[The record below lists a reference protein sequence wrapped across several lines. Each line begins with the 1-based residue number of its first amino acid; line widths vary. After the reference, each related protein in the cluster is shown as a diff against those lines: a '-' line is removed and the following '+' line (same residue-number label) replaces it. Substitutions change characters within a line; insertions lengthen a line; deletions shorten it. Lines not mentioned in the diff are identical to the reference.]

1 MAPLKPL
8 TIAINLFWNTFSLF
22 VKKINKDLIM
32 RVTFGSKYNQMNN
45 YQNALQNKINDANTQ
60 IASGLKIRYGYQNSD
75 INNQNLKF
83 QYEENTLDQG
93 IDVAKNAYTST
104 LNTDKALQEFSKT
117 MEAFKTKLIQSANDV
132 HSETSRAAIANDLER
147 LKEHMMNV
155 ANTSIGG
162 EFLFGGSKVDRPPI
176 DSEGKYHGNGE
187 DLNALISSDNLVP
200 YNISGQDLFLGADK
214 DKHKLITTNIKLL
227 NQNKLHPDVMDALEH
242 SSLPEEVF
250 IKPGDTLRELIGD
263 NDKDPTND
271 PKEFFYL
278 QGVRPDGSSF
288 KEKFALSKAY
298 QNQESATK
306 VSDLLDKIAHAY
318 GNTSQ
323 NKVVDVSLNNWG
335 QIEIKNLTPG
345 SENLD
350 FHLISSDGD
359 FDDLDALRSSGK
371 RVTEYVKS
379 AFVTDRSLSQVK
391 AVPNMYNPKTL
402 EIPSVFVTKDNVLA
416 NKNTKLSEIFGDSV
430 ETLKIN
436 ASRLDD
442 ESLIKIPNL
451 PVYLDIPILLDVK
464 NSTIKDLKDA
474 IKERFNNEVDVEIET
489 NGRLRIIDNSSKE
502 SPISLALSTLDQKGL
517 EVAGIPTNNASEY
530 QKTYFN
536 KEGAKLESNVAQI
549 AQNGAA
555 NGSTKLS
562 EAAKGSLE
570 NSVFN
575 MKLNDVN
582 GLFLEA
588 QMILDNNGV
597 FLSLPNGVK
606 IPLYDPTTA
615 DIQASKPNEVT
626 YRQLMDAMSIVLNYS
641 NTDPAIYQQISDNP
655 TSKESKERFIELLKQ
670 AKDNLSVNLNE
681 EGKVIIQDNMHSNT
695 KMQFMLFDKDA
706 NDFSQNALHSDKPS
720 LKLNANNALIIDKP
734 SVNFFD
740 QLENTITSV
749 RKGIYRPDALGDTYS
764 SDMRNLGIQNGIT
777 LIDHLSDHI
786 EKMIAKNGA
795 HGKAFE
801 NIIRRNEVLKT
812 QVQSIRGE
820 TTGTDMAETYNKF
833 SNLTNNYNAVLA
845 STNKINNL
853 SLTKY
858 L

>member
-1 MAPLKPL
+1 
-8 TIAINLFWNTFSLF
+8 
-22 VKKINKDLIM
+22 M

-147 LKEHMMNV
+147 LREHMINV

-176 DSEGKYHGNGE
+176 DSNGKYHGNGE

-250 IKPGDTLRELIGD
+250 IKPNDTLRELIGD

-278 QGVRPDGSSF
+278 QGIRPDGSSF
-288 KEKFALSKAY
+288 KEKFALDKAY
-298 QNQESATK
+298 QNKESATK

-359 FDDLDALRSSGK
+359 FDDLDALRSSAK

-391 AVPNMYNPKTL
+391 AVPSMYNPRVL

-436 ASRLDD
+436 ASRLDNT
-442 ESLIKIPNL
+442 SAIKIPNL

-489 NGRLRIIDNSSKE
+489 NGRLRIIDNSSNQ
-502 SPISLALSTLDQKGL
+502 SPISLALSALDQKGL

-562 EAAKGSLE
+562 EVANGSLE

-582 GLFLEA
+582 GSFLEA
-588 QMILDNNGV
+588 QMILDNNGA
-597 FLSLPNGVK
+597 FLSLPNGIK
-606 IPLYDPTTA
+606 IPLYDPTSA

-641 NTDPAIYQQISDNP
+641 NTDPSIYQQISDNP

>member
-1 MAPLKPL
+1 
-8 TIAINLFWNTFSLF
+8 
-22 VKKINKDLIM
+22 M

-60 IASGLKIRYGYQNSD
+60 IASGLKIRYGYQNSN

-93 IDVAKNAYTST
+93 IDVAQNAYTST

-117 MEAFKTKLIQSANDV
+117 METFKTKLIQSANDV

-147 LKEHMMNV
+147 LREHMMNV

-288 KEKFALSKAY
+288 KEKFALDKAY
-298 QNQESATK
+298 QNKESATK
-306 VSDLLDKIAHAY
+306 VSDLLDKIGHAY

-391 AVPNMYNPKTL
+391 AVPNMYNPRVL
-402 EIPSVFVTKDNVLA
+402 EIPSVFITKDNVLA

-442 ESLIKIPNL
+442 ASAIKIPNL
-451 PVYLDIPILLDVK
+451 PIGLDIPILLDVK

-489 NGRLRIIDNSSKE
+489 NGRLRIIDNSSNQ
-502 SPISLALSTLDQKGL
+502 SPISFALSALDQKGL

-562 EAAKGSLE
+562 EVANGSLE

-582 GLFLEA
+582 GSFLEA
-588 QMILDNNGV
+588 QMILDNNGA
-597 FLSLPNGVK
+597 FLSLPNGIK
-606 IPLYDPTTA
+606 IPLYDPTSA

-626 YRQLMDAMSIVLNYS
+626 YRQLMDAMSIALNYS

-670 AKDNLSVNLNE
+670 AKGNLSVNLNE

-740 QLENTITSV
+740 QLENIITSV

>member
-1 MAPLKPL
+1 
-8 TIAINLFWNTFSLF
+8 
-22 VKKINKDLIM
+22 M
-32 RVTFGSKYNQMNN
+32 RVTFGSKYNQMNH

-93 IDVAKNAYTST
+93 IDVAQNAYTST

-147 LKEHMMNV
+147 LREHMMNV

-250 IKPGDTLRELIGD
+250 IKPNDTLRELIGD

-288 KEKFALSKAY
+288 KEKFALDKAY
-298 QNQESATK
+298 QNQESASK

-549 AQNGAA
+549 AQNGVA

-562 EAAKGSLE
+562 EVAKGSLE

-582 GLFLEA
+582 GSFLEA
-588 QMILDNNGV
+588 QMILDNNGA
-597 FLSLPNGVK
+597 FLSLPNGIK
-606 IPLYDPTTA
+606 IPLYDPTSA

-626 YRQLMDAMSIVLNYS
+626 YRQLMDAMSIALNYS

-740 QLENTITSV
+740 QLENIITSV

>member
-1 MAPLKPL
+1 
-8 TIAINLFWNTFSLF
+8 
-22 VKKINKDLIM
+22 M

-93 IDVAKNAYTST
+93 IDVAQNAYTST

-117 MEAFKTKLIQSANDV
+117 METFKTKLIQSANDM

-147 LKEHMMNV
+147 LREHMMNV

-214 DKHKLITTNIKLL
+214 DKHKLITTNIKLF

-242 SSLPEEVF
+242 SSLPKEVF
-250 IKPGDTLRELIGD
+250 IKPSDTLRELIGD

-288 KEKFALSKAY
+288 KEKFSLDKAY
-298 QNQESATK
+298 QNKESATK
-306 VSDLLDKIAHAY
+306 VSDLLDKIGHAY

-359 FDDLDALRSSGK
+359 FDDLDALRSSGQ

-391 AVPNMYNPKTL
+391 AVPNMYNPRAL

-442 ESLIKIPNL
+442 TSAIKIPNL
-451 PVYLDIPILLDVK
+451 PIGLDIPILLDVK

-489 NGRLRIIDNSSKE
+489 NGRLRIIDNSSNQ
-502 SPISLALSTLDQKGL
+502 SPISFALSALDQKGL

-536 KEGAKLESNVAQI
+536 KEGAKLESNMTQI

-562 EAAKGSLE
+562 EVANGSLE

-582 GLFLEA
+582 GSFLEA
-588 QMILDNNGV
+588 QMILDNNGA
-597 FLSLPNGVK
+597 FLSLPNGIK
-606 IPLYDPTTA
+606 IPLYDPTSA

-626 YRQLMDAMSIVLNYS
+626 YRQLMDAMSIALNYS

-655 TSKESKERFIELLKQ
+655 TSKESKERFIGLLKQ
-670 AKDNLSVNLNE
+670 AKGNLSVNLNE

-740 QLENTITSV
+740 QLENIITSV

>member
-1 MAPLKPL
+1 
-8 TIAINLFWNTFSLF
+8 
-22 VKKINKDLIM
+22 M

-93 IDVAKNAYTST
+93 IDVAQNAYTST

-117 MEAFKTKLIQSANDV
+117 METFKTKLIQSANDV

-147 LKEHMMNV
+147 LREHMINV

-176 DSEGKYHGNGE
+176 DSNGKYHGNGE

-214 DKHKLITTNIKLL
+214 DKHKLITTNIKLF

-250 IKPGDTLRELIGD
+250 IKPSDTLRELIGD

-298 QNQESATK
+298 QNKESASK

-436 ASRLDD
+436 ASRLD
-442 ESLIKIPNL
+442 ETSAIKIPNL

-489 NGRLRIIDNSSKE
+489 NGRLRVIDNSSKE
-502 SPISLALSTLDQKGL
+502 SPISLALSTLDDKGL
-517 EVAGIPTNNASEY
+517 EAAGIPTNNASEY

-588 QMILDNNGV
+588 QMILDNNGA
-597 FLSLPNGVK
+597 FLSLPNGIK
-606 IPLYDPTTA
+606 IPLYDPTST
-615 DIQASKPNEVT
+615 DIQASKPNEIT
-626 YRQLMDAMSIVLNYS
+626 YRQLMDAMSIALNYS

-655 TSKESKERFIELLKQ
+655 TSKESKERFIGLLKQ

-695 KMQFMLFDKDA
+695 KMQFMFFDKDA

-740 QLENTITSV
+740 QLENIITSV

>member
-1 MAPLKPL
+1 
-8 TIAINLFWNTFSLF
+8 
-22 VKKINKDLIM
+22 M

-60 IASGLKIRYGYQNSD
+60 IASGLKIRYGYQNSN

-93 IDVAKNAYTST
+93 IDVAQNAYTST

-117 MEAFKTKLIQSANDV
+117 METFKTKLIQSANDV

-147 LKEHMMNV
+147 LREHMMNV

-250 IKPGDTLRELIGD
+250 IKPSDTLRELIGD

-278 QGVRPDGSSF
+278 QGIRPDGSSF
-288 KEKFALSKAY
+288 KEKFALDKAY
-298 QNQESATK
+298 QNKESATK
-306 VSDLLDKIAHAY
+306 VSDLLDRIGHAY

-359 FDDLDALRSSGK
+359 FDDLDTLRSSAK

-391 AVPNMYNPKTL
+391 AVPNMYNPRVL

-442 ESLIKIPNL
+442 TSTVKIPNL
-451 PVYLDIPILLDVK
+451 PIGLDIPILLDVK

-489 NGRLRIIDNSSKE
+489 NGRLRIIDNSSNQ
-502 SPISLALSTLDQKGL
+502 SPISFVLSTLDQKGL

-555 NGSTKLS
+555 NGSTKLG
-562 EAAKGSLE
+562 EVANGSLE

-582 GLFLEA
+582 GSFLEA
-588 QMILDNNGV
+588 QMILDNNGA
-597 FLSLPNGVK
+597 FLSLPNGIK
-606 IPLYDPTTA
+606 IPLYDPTST

-626 YRQLMDAMSIVLNYS
+626 YRQLMDAMSIALNYS
-641 NTDPAIYQQISDNP
+641 NTDPTIYQQISDNP
-655 TSKESKERFIELLKQ
+655 TSKESKEHFIELLKQ
-670 AKDNLSVNLNE
+670 AKGNLSVNLNE

-740 QLENTITSV
+740 QLENIITSV

>member
-1 MAPLKPL
+1 
-8 TIAINLFWNTFSLF
+8 
-22 VKKINKDLIM
+22 M

-93 IDVAKNAYTST
+93 IDVAQNAYTST

-147 LKEHMMNV
+147 LREHMMNV

-200 YNISGQDLFLGADK
+200 YNISGQDLFLGTDK
-214 DKHKLITTNIKLL
+214 DKHKLITTNIKLF

-250 IKPGDTLRELIGD
+250 IKPSDTLRELIGD

-298 QNQESATK
+298 QNKESATK

-350 FHLISSDGD
+350 FHLISSDRD

-391 AVPNMYNPKTL
+391 AVPNMYNPKVL

-436 ASRLDD
+436 ASRLDN
-442 ESLIKIPNL
+442 SSAIKIPNL

-502 SPISLALSTLDQKGL
+502 SPISLALNTLDQKGL

-562 EAAKGSLE
+562 EVSKGSLE

-588 QMILDNNGV
+588 QINLDNNGA

-615 DIQASKPNEVT
+615 NIQASKPNEVT
-626 YRQLMDAMSIVLNYS
+626 YRQLMDAMSIALNYS

-695 KMQFMLFDKDA
+695 KMQFMLFDKDS

-740 QLENTITSV
+740 QLENIITSV

>member
-1 MAPLKPL
+1 
-8 TIAINLFWNTFSLF
+8 
-22 VKKINKDLIM
+22 M

-60 IASGLKIRYGYQNSD
+60 IASGLKIRYGYQNSN

-93 IDVAKNAYTST
+93 IDVAQNAYTST

-147 LKEHMMNV
+147 LREHMMNV

-227 NQNKLHPDVMDALEH
+227 NQNKLHPDVMDTLEH

-250 IKPGDTLRELIGD
+250 IKPSDTLRELIGD

-278 QGVRPDGSSF
+278 QGIRPDGSSF

-298 QNQESATK
+298 QNKESATK

-402 EIPSVFVTKDNVLA
+402 EIPSVFITKDNVLA

-436 ASRLDD
+436 ASRLGD

-451 PVYLDIPILLDVK
+451 PIGLDIPILLDVK

-489 NGRLRIIDNSSKE
+489 NGRLRIIDNSSNQ
-502 SPISLALSTLDQKGL
+502 SPISFVLSALDQKGL
-517 EVAGIPTNNASEY
+517 EVVGIPTNNASEY

-562 EAAKGSLE
+562 EVANGSLE

-582 GLFLEA
+582 GSFLEA
-588 QMILDNNGV
+588 QMILDNNGA

-615 DIQASKPNEVT
+615 NIQASKPNEVT

-655 TSKESKERFIELLKQ
+655 TSKESKEHFIELLKQ

-681 EGKVIIQDNMHSNT
+681 EGKVIIQDNMHSST

>member
-1 MAPLKPL
+1 
-8 TIAINLFWNTFSLF
+8 
-22 VKKINKDLIM
+22 M

-93 IDVAKNAYTST
+93 IDVAQNAYTST

-147 LKEHMMNV
+147 LREHMMNV

-250 IKPGDTLRELIGD
+250 IKPNDTLRELIGD

-288 KEKFALSKAY
+288 KEKFALDKAY
-298 QNQESATK
+298 QNKESATK
-306 VSDLLDKIAHAY
+306 VSDLLDKIGHAY

-359 FDDLDALRSSGK
+359 FDDLDALRSSAK

-391 AVPNMYNPKTL
+391 AVPSMYNPRVL

-451 PVYLDIPILLDVK
+451 PINLDIPILLDVK

-502 SPISLALSTLDQKGL
+502 SPISLVLSTLDQKGL

-562 EAAKGSLE
+562 EVAKGSLE

-582 GLFLEA
+582 GSFLEA
-588 QMILDNNGV
+588 QMILDSNGA

-606 IPLYDPTTA
+606 IPLYDPTSA

-626 YRQLMDAMSIVLNYS
+626 YRQLMDAMSIALNYS

-740 QLENTITSV
+740 QLENIITSV

>member
-1 MAPLKPL
+1 
-8 TIAINLFWNTFSLF
+8 
-22 VKKINKDLIM
+22 M

-93 IDVAKNAYTST
+93 IDVAQNAYTST

-117 MEAFKTKLIQSANDV
+117 METFKTKLIQSANDV

-147 LKEHMMNV
+147 LREHMMNV

-176 DSEGKYHGNGE
+176 DSNGKYHGNGE

-200 YNISGQDLFLGADK
+200 YNISGQDLFLGTDK
-214 DKHKLITTNIKLL
+214 DKHKLITTNIKLF

-288 KEKFALSKAY
+288 KEKFALSKTY
-298 QNQESATK
+298 QNQESASK
-306 VSDLLDKIAHAY
+306 VSDLLDKIGHAY

-391 AVPNMYNPKTL
+391 AVPNMYNPKVL
-402 EIPSVFVTKDNVLA
+402 EIPSVFITKDNILA
-416 NKNTKLSEIFGDSV
+416 NKNTKLSEIFGDKV
-430 ETLKIN
+430 GTLKIN

-442 ESLIKIPNL
+442 ESAIKIPNL

-502 SPISLALSTLDQKGL
+502 SPISLALSTLDAKGL

-562 EAAKGSLE
+562 EVAKGSLE

-582 GLFLEA
+582 GSFLKA
-588 QMILDNNGV
+588 QMNLDNNGA

-606 IPLYDPTTA
+606 IPLYDPTSA

-626 YRQLMDAMSIVLNYS
+626 YRQLMDAMSIALNYS

-655 TSKESKERFIELLKQ
+655 TSKESKERYIELLKQ

-740 QLENTITSV
+740 QLENIITSV

-786 EKMIAKNGA
+786 EKMIAKNGT

>member
-1 MAPLKPL
+1 
-8 TIAINLFWNTFSLF
+8 
-22 VKKINKDLIM
+22 M
-32 RVTFGSKYNQMNN
+32 RVTFGSKYNQMNH
-45 YQNALQNKINDANTQ
+45 YQNALQNKINDSNTQ

-93 IDVAKNAYTST
+93 IDVAQNAYTST

-117 MEAFKTKLIQSANDV
+117 MEVFKTKLIQSANDV

-147 LKEHMMNV
+147 LREHMINV

-176 DSEGKYHGNGE
+176 DSNGKYHGNGE

-250 IKPGDTLRELIGD
+250 IKPSDTLRELIGD

-288 KEKFALSKAY
+288 KEKFALDKAY

-306 VSDLLDKIAHAY
+306 VSDLLDKIGHAY

-359 FDDLDALRSSGK
+359 FDDLDALRSSAK

-391 AVPNMYNPKTL
+391 AVPNMYNPKVL
-402 EIPSVFVTKDNVLA
+402 EIPSVFITKDNVLA

-436 ASRLDD
+436 ASRLGDT
-442 ESLIKIPNL
+442 SALQIPNL
-451 PVYLDIPILLDVK
+451 PIDLDIPILLDVK

-502 SPISLALSTLDQKGL
+502 SPISFALSTLDQKGL

-562 EAAKGSLE
+562 EVSKGSLE

-582 GLFLEA
+582 GSFLEA
-588 QMILDNNGV
+588 QINLDNNGA

-615 DIQASKPNEVT
+615 NIQASKPNEVT
-626 YRQLMDAMSIVLNYS
+626 YRQLMDAMSIALNYS

-655 TSKESKERFIELLKQ
+655 TSKESKEQFIGLLKQ

-740 QLENTITSV
+740 QLENIITSV

>member
-1 MAPLKPL
+1 
-8 TIAINLFWNTFSLF
+8 
-22 VKKINKDLIM
+22 M

-132 HSETSRAAIANDLER
+132 HSETSRVAIANDLER
-147 LKEHMMNV
+147 LREHMINV

-176 DSEGKYHGNGE
+176 DSNGKYHGNGE

-214 DKHKLITTNIKLL
+214 DKHKLITTNIKLF

-250 IKPGDTLRELIGD
+250 IKPSDTLRELIGD

-306 VSDLLDKIAHAY
+306 VSDLLDKIGHAY

-391 AVPNMYNPKTL
+391 AVPSMYNPKVL
-402 EIPSVFVTKDNVLA
+402 EIPSVFITKDNVLA

-436 ASRLDD
+436 ASRLDN
-442 ESLIKIPNL
+442 SSAIKIPNL

-536 KEGAKLESNVAQI
+536 KGGAKLESNVAQI

-562 EAAKGSLE
+562 EVAKGSLE

-582 GLFLEA
+582 DLFLKA
-588 QMILDNNGV
+588 QINLDNNGA
-597 FLSLPNGVK
+597 FLGLPNGVK

-626 YRQLMDAMSIVLNYS
+626 YRQLMDAMSIALNYS

-655 TSKESKERFIELLKQ
+655 TSKESKERFIGLLKQ

-740 QLENTITSV
+740 QLENIITSV

>member
-1 MAPLKPL
+1 
-8 TIAINLFWNTFSLF
+8 
-22 VKKINKDLIM
+22 M

-93 IDVAKNAYTST
+93 IDVAQNAHTST

-147 LKEHMMNV
+147 LREHMMNV

-214 DKHKLITTNIKLL
+214 DKHKLITTNIKLF

-250 IKPGDTLRELIGD
+250 IKPNDTLRELIGD

-288 KEKFALSKAY
+288 KEKFALDKAY
-298 QNQESATK
+298 QNKESATK
-306 VSDLLDKIAHAY
+306 VSDLLDRIGHAY

-391 AVPNMYNPKTL
+391 AVPNMYNPRVL

-436 ASRLDD
+436 ASDD
-442 ESLIKIPNL
+442 TSTIKIPNL
-451 PVYLDIPILLDVK
+451 PIGLDIPILLDVK

-562 EAAKGSLE
+562 EVANGSLE

-582 GLFLEA
+582 GSFLKA
-588 QMILDNNGV
+588 QVILDNNGA
-597 FLSLPNGVK
+597 FLSLPNGIK
-606 IPLYDPTTA
+606 IPLYDPTSA

-626 YRQLMDAMSIVLNYS
+626 YRQLMDAMSIALNYS
-641 NTDPAIYQQISDNP
+641 NTDPAIYQQINDSP
-655 TSKESKERFIELLKQ
+655 TSKESKERFIGLLKQ
-670 AKDNLSVNLNE
+670 AKANLSVNLNE

-740 QLENTITSV
+740 QLENIITSV

-786 EKMIAKNGA
+786 EKMIAKNGS

>member
-1 MAPLKPL
+1 
-8 TIAINLFWNTFSLF
+8 
-22 VKKINKDLIM
+22 M

-93 IDVAKNAYTST
+93 IDVAQNAYTST

-214 DKHKLITTNIKLL
+214 DKHKLITTNIKLF
-227 NQNKLHPDVMDALEH
+227 NQNKLHPDVMDALER

-250 IKPGDTLRELIGD
+250 IKPDDTLRELIGD

-288 KEKFALSKAY
+288 KEKFALDKAY
-298 QNQESATK
+298 QNKESATK
-306 VSDLLDKIAHAY
+306 VSDLLDKIGHAY

-436 ASRLDD
+436 ASRLD
-442 ESLIKIPNL
+442 ETSAIKIPNL

-536 KEGAKLESNVAQI
+536 KEGAKLESNIAQI

-582 GLFLEA
+582 GSFLKA
-588 QMILDNNGV
+588 QMILDNNGA
-597 FLSLPNGVK
+597 FLSLPNGIK

-626 YRQLMDAMSIVLNYS
+626 YRQLMDAMSIALNYS
-641 NTDPAIYQQISDNP
+641 NTDPTIYQQISDNP

-740 QLENTITSV
+740 QLENIITSV

>member
-1 MAPLKPL
+1 
-8 TIAINLFWNTFSLF
+8 
-22 VKKINKDLIM
+22 M

-93 IDVAKNAYTST
+93 IDVAQNAYTST

-117 MEAFKTKLIQSANDV
+117 MEAFKTKLVQSANDV

-147 LKEHMMNV
+147 LREHMMNV

-214 DKHKLITTNIKLL
+214 DKHKLITTNIKLF

-288 KEKFALSKAY
+288 KEKFALDKAY
-298 QNQESATK
+298 QNKESATK
-306 VSDLLDKIAHAY
+306 VSDLLDKIGHAY

-391 AVPNMYNPKTL
+391 AVPNMYNPKAL

-436 ASRLDD
+436 ASRLG
-442 ESLIKIPNL
+442 ETSAIKIPNL
-451 PVYLDIPILLDVK
+451 PINLDIPILLDVK

-502 SPISLALSTLDQKGL
+502 SPISLALSTLDQKRL

-562 EAAKGSLE
+562 EVAKGSLE

-582 GLFLEA
+582 GSFLKA
-588 QMILDNNGV
+588 QMILDNNGA
-597 FLSLPNGVK
+597 FLSLPNGIK

-626 YRQLMDAMSIVLNYS
+626 YRQLMDAMSIALNYS

-681 EGKVIIQDNMHSNT
+681 EGKVVIQDNMHSNT
-695 KMQFMLFDKDA
+695 KMQFMLFDKDS
-706 NDFSQNALHSDKPS
+706 NDFSQNALRSDKPS

-740 QLENTITSV
+740 QLENIITSV

>member
-1 MAPLKPL
+1 
-8 TIAINLFWNTFSLF
+8 
-22 VKKINKDLIM
+22 M

-93 IDVAKNAYTST
+93 IDVAQNAYTST

-147 LKEHMMNV
+147 LREHMINV

-200 YNISGQDLFLGADK
+200 YNISGQDLFLGTDK
-214 DKHKLITTNIKLL
+214 DKHKLITTNIKLF

-298 QNQESATK
+298 QNKESATK

-350 FHLISSDGD
+350 FHLISSDRD

-391 AVPNMYNPKTL
+391 AVPNMYNPKVL

-436 ASRLDD
+436 ASRLD
-442 ESLIKIPNL
+442 ETSAIKIPNL

-517 EVAGIPTNNASEY
+517 EVAGIPTNNANEY

-562 EAAKGSLE
+562 EVAKGSLE

-588 QMILDNNGV
+588 QINLDNNGA
-597 FLSLPNGVK
+597 FLSLPNGIK
-606 IPLYDPTTA
+606 IPLYDPTST

-626 YRQLMDAMSIVLNYS
+626 YRQLMDAMSIALNYS

>member
-1 MAPLKPL
+1 
-8 TIAINLFWNTFSLF
+8 
-22 VKKINKDLIM
+22 M
-32 RVTFGSKYNQMNN
+32 RVTFGSRYNQMNN

-93 IDVAKNAYTST
+93 IDVAQNAYTST

-117 MEAFKTKLIQSANDV
+117 METFKTKLIQSANDM
-132 HSETSRAAIANDLER
+132 HSETSRTAIANDLER
-147 LKEHMMNV
+147 LREHMMNV

-250 IKPGDTLRELIGD
+250 IKPSDTLRELIGD

-278 QGVRPDGSSF
+278 QGIRPDGSSF
-288 KEKFALSKAY
+288 KEKFSLSKAY
-298 QNQESATK
+298 QNKESATK

-359 FDDLDALRSSGK
+359 FDDLDALRSSAK

-391 AVPNMYNPKTL
+391 AVPNMYNPRVL

-442 ESLIKIPNL
+442 TSAIKIPNL

-489 NGRLRIIDNSSKE
+489 NGRLRITDNSSKE
-502 SPISLALSTLDQKGL
+502 SPISFALSTLDQKGL

-562 EAAKGSLE
+562 EVANGSLE

-582 GLFLEA
+582 GSFLEA
-588 QMILDNNGV
+588 QMILDNNGA
-597 FLSLPNGVK
+597 FLSLPNGIK
-606 IPLYDPTTA
+606 IPLYDPTSA

-626 YRQLMDAMSIVLNYS
+626 YRQLMDAMSIALNYS

-670 AKDNLSVNLNE
+670 AKGNLSVNLNE

-740 QLENTITSV
+740 QLENIITSV

>member
-1 MAPLKPL
+1 
-8 TIAINLFWNTFSLF
+8 
-22 VKKINKDLIM
+22 M

-93 IDVAKNAYTST
+93 IDVAQNAYTST

-117 MEAFKTKLIQSANDV
+117 METFKTKLIQSANDV
-132 HSETSRAAIANDLER
+132 HSETSRTAIANDLER
-147 LKEHMMNV
+147 LREHMMNV

-176 DSEGKYHGNGE
+176 DSNGKYHGNGE

-288 KEKFALSKAY
+288 KEKFALDKAY

-402 EIPSVFVTKDNVLA
+402 EIPSVFVTKDNILA

-442 ESLIKIPNL
+442 ESAIKIPNL

-474 IKERFNNEVDVEIET
+474 IKERFNNEVDVEIAT

-502 SPISLALSTLDQKGL
+502 SPISLALSTLDDKGL

-588 QMILDNNGV
+588 QMNLDNNGA

-626 YRQLMDAMSIVLNYS
+626 YRQLMDAMSIALNYS

-720 LKLNANNALIIDKP
+720 LKLNANNALITDKP

-740 QLENTITSV
+740 QLENIITSV

-777 LIDHLSDHI
+777 LIDHLSDHV

>member
-1 MAPLKPL
+1 
-8 TIAINLFWNTFSLF
+8 
-22 VKKINKDLIM
+22 M

-45 YQNALQNKINDANTQ
+45 YQNALQNKINNANTQ

-93 IDVAKNAYTST
+93 IDVAQNAYTST

-147 LKEHMMNV
+147 LKEHMINV

-176 DSEGKYHGNGE
+176 DSNGKYHGNGE

-214 DKHKLITTNIKLL
+214 DKHKLITTNIRLL

-250 IKPGDTLRELIGD
+250 IKPSDTLRELIGD

-278 QGVRPDGSSF
+278 QGIRPDGSSF
-288 KEKFALSKAY
+288 KEKFVLDKAY
-298 QNQESATK
+298 QNQQSATK
-306 VSDLLDKIAHAY
+306 VSDLLDKIGHAY

-391 AVPNMYNPKTL
+391 AVPNMYNPKVL

-436 ASRLDD
+436 ASRLGD
-442 ESLIKIPNL
+442 ESAIQIPNL
-451 PVYLDIPILLDVK
+451 PINLDIPILLDVK

-502 SPISLALSTLDQKGL
+502 SPISFALSALDQKGL

-562 EAAKGSLE
+562 EVSKGSLE

-588 QMILDNNGV
+588 QINLDNNGA

-626 YRQLMDAMSIVLNYS
+626 YRQLMDAMSIALNYS

-655 TSKESKERFIELLKQ
+655 TSKESKEQFIGLLKQ

-740 QLENTITSV
+740 QLENIITSV
-749 RKGIYRPDALGDTYS
+749 RKGIYRPDALGDNYS

>member
-1 MAPLKPL
+1 
-8 TIAINLFWNTFSLF
+8 
-22 VKKINKDLIM
+22 M

-93 IDVAKNAYTST
+93 IDVAQNAYTST

-147 LKEHMMNV
+147 LREHMMNV

-214 DKHKLITTNIKLL
+214 DKHKLITTNIKLF
-227 NQNKLHPDVMDALEH
+227 NQNKLHPDVMDALER

-288 KEKFALSKAY
+288 KEKFVLSKAY

-306 VSDLLDKIAHAY
+306 VSDLLDKIGHAY

-391 AVPNMYNPKTL
+391 AVPSMYNPKVL

-436 ASRLDD
+436 ASRLDN
-442 ESLIKIPNL
+442 SSAIKIPNL

-562 EAAKGSLE
+562 EVAKGSLE

-588 QMILDNNGV
+588 QMNLDNNGA

-606 IPLYDPTTA
+606 IPLYDPTSA

-626 YRQLMDAMSIVLNYS
+626 YRQLMDAMSIALNYS

-655 TSKESKERFIELLKQ
+655 TSKESKERFIGLLKQ

-740 QLENTITSV
+740 QLENIITSV

>member
-1 MAPLKPL
+1 
-8 TIAINLFWNTFSLF
+8 
-22 VKKINKDLIM
+22 M

-93 IDVAKNAYTST
+93 IDVAQNAYTST

-147 LKEHMMNV
+147 LREHMMNV

-200 YNISGQDLFLGADK
+200 YNISGQDLFLGTDK
-214 DKHKLITTNIKLL
+214 DKYKIVTTNIKLL

-250 IKPGDTLRELIGD
+250 IKPSDTLRELIGD

-298 QNQESATK
+298 QNKESATK
-306 VSDLLDKIAHAY
+306 VSDLLDKIGHAY

-436 ASRLDD
+436 ASRLD
-442 ESLIKIPNL
+442 ETSAIKIPNL

-517 EVAGIPTNNASEY
+517 EVAGIPTNNTNEY

-562 EAAKGSLE
+562 EVAKGSLE

-588 QMILDNNGV
+588 QINLDNNGA

-606 IPLYDPTTA
+606 IPLYDPTSA

-626 YRQLMDAMSIVLNYS
+626 YRQLMDAMSIALNYS

-695 KMQFMLFDKDA
+695 KMQFMLFDKDS
-706 NDFSQNALHSDKPS
+706 NDFSQKALHSDKPS

-740 QLENTITSV
+740 QLENIITSV

-786 EKMIAKNGA
+786 EKMIAKNGS

>member
-1 MAPLKPL
+1 
-8 TIAINLFWNTFSLF
+8 
-22 VKKINKDLIM
+22 M

-93 IDVAKNAYTST
+93 IDVAQNAYTST

-117 MEAFKTKLIQSANDV
+117 METFKTKLIQSANDV

-147 LKEHMMNV
+147 LREHMMNV

-250 IKPGDTLRELIGD
+250 IKPSDTLRELIGD

-278 QGVRPDGSSF
+278 QGIRPDGSSF

-298 QNQESATK
+298 QNKESATK
-306 VSDLLDKIAHAY
+306 VSDLLDRIGHAY

-359 FDDLDALRSSGK
+359 FDDLDALRSSSK

-391 AVPNMYNPKTL
+391 AVPNMYNPRVL

-442 ESLIKIPNL
+442 TSAIKIPNL
-451 PVYLDIPILLDVK
+451 PIGLDIPILLDVK

-474 IKERFNNEVDVEIET
+474 IKERFDNEVDVEIET
-489 NGRLRIIDNSSKE
+489 NGRLRIIDNSSNQ
-502 SPISLALSTLDQKGL
+502 SPISFALSTLDQKGL
-517 EVAGIPTNNASEY
+517 EAAGIPTNNASEY

-549 AQNGAA
+549 AQNGTA

-562 EAAKGSLE
+562 EVANGSLE

-582 GLFLEA
+582 GSFLEA
-588 QMILDNNGV
+588 QMILDNNGA
-597 FLSLPNGVK
+597 FLSLPNGIK
-606 IPLYDPTTA
+606 IPLYDPTSA

-626 YRQLMDAMSIVLNYS
+626 YRQLMDAMSIALNYS

-670 AKDNLSVNLNE
+670 AKGNLSVNLNE
-681 EGKVIIQDNMHSNT
+681 EGKVVIQDNMHSNT

-820 TTGTDMAETYNKF
+820 TTGTDIAETYNKF

>member
-1 MAPLKPL
+1 
-8 TIAINLFWNTFSLF
+8 
-22 VKKINKDLIM
+22 M

-93 IDVAKNAYTST
+93 IDVAQNAYTST

-176 DSEGKYHGNGE
+176 DSNGKYHGNGE

-214 DKHKLITTNIKLL
+214 DKHKLITTNIKLF

-288 KEKFALSKAY
+288 KEKFALDKAY
-298 QNQESATK
+298 QNKESATK

-391 AVPNMYNPKTL
+391 AVPSMYNPKTL

-436 ASRLDD
+436 ASRLN
-442 ESLIKIPNL
+442 ETSAIKIPNL

-517 EVAGIPTNNASEY
+517 EAAGIPTNNASEY

-582 GLFLEA
+582 GSFLKA
-588 QMILDNNGV
+588 QVILDNNGA
-597 FLSLPNGVK
+597 FLSLPNGIK
-606 IPLYDPTTA
+606 IPLYDPTSA

-626 YRQLMDAMSIVLNYS
+626 YRQLMDAMSIALNYS

-777 LIDHLSDHI
+777 LIDHLSDHV

>member
-1 MAPLKPL
+1 
-8 TIAINLFWNTFSLF
+8 
-22 VKKINKDLIM
+22 M

-60 IASGLKIRYGYQNSD
+60 IASGLKIRYGYQNSN

-93 IDVAKNAYTST
+93 IDVAQNAYTST

-117 MEAFKTKLIQSANDV
+117 METFKTKLIQSANDM

-147 LKEHMMNV
+147 LREHMMNV

-278 QGVRPDGSSF
+278 QGIRPDGSSF

-298 QNQESATK
+298 QNKESTTK

-359 FDDLDALRSSGK
+359 FDDLDALRSSDK

-391 AVPNMYNPKTL
+391 AVPNMYNPKAL

-436 ASRLDD
+436 ASRLDNT
-442 ESLIKIPNL
+442 STIKIPNL
-451 PVYLDIPILLDVK
+451 PIGLDIPILLDVK

-502 SPISLALSTLDQKGL
+502 SPISLALSALDQKGL

-549 AQNGAA
+549 AQNGVA

-562 EAAKGSLE
+562 EVANGSLE

-582 GLFLEA
+582 GSFLEA
-588 QMILDNNGV
+588 QMILDNNGA
-597 FLSLPNGVK
+597 FLSLPNGIK
-606 IPLYDPTTA
+606 IPLYDPTSA

-626 YRQLMDAMSIVLNYS
+626 YRQLMDAMSIALNYS

-670 AKDNLSVNLNE
+670 AKGNLSVNLNE

-740 QLENTITSV
+740 QLENIITSV

>member
-1 MAPLKPL
+1 
-8 TIAINLFWNTFSLF
+8 
-22 VKKINKDLIM
+22 M
-32 RVTFGSKYNQMNN
+32 RVTFGSKYNQMNH

-93 IDVAKNAYTST
+93 IDVAQNAYTST

-147 LKEHMMNV
+147 LREHMMNV

-176 DSEGKYHGNGE
+176 DSNGKYHGNGE

-250 IKPGDTLRELIGD
+250 IKPSDTLRELIGD

-288 KEKFALSKAY
+288 KEKFALDKAY

-306 VSDLLDKIAHAY
+306 VSDLLDKIGHAY

-391 AVPNMYNPKTL
+391 AVPNMYNPKVL

-436 ASRLDD
+436 ASRLGD
-442 ESLIKIPNL
+442 ESAIKIPNL
-451 PVYLDIPILLDVK
+451 PINLDIPILLDVK

-502 SPISLALSTLDQKGL
+502 SPISFALSTLDQKGL

-536 KEGAKLESNVAQI
+536 KEGAKLESNVAQT

-562 EAAKGSLE
+562 EVSKGSLE

-575 MKLNDVN
+575 LKLNDVN
-582 GLFLEA
+582 GSFLEA
-588 QMILDNNGV
+588 QMNLDSNGA

-626 YRQLMDAMSIVLNYS
+626 YRQLMDAMSIALNYS

-655 TSKESKERFIELLKQ
+655 TSKESKEQFIELLKQ
-670 AKDNLSVNLNE
+670 AKDNLSINLNE

-740 QLENTITSV
+740 QLENIITSV

>member
-1 MAPLKPL
+1 
-8 TIAINLFWNTFSLF
+8 
-22 VKKINKDLIM
+22 M
-32 RVTFGSKYNQMNN
+32 RVTFGSKYNQMNH

-93 IDVAKNAYTST
+93 IDVAQNAYTST

-117 MEAFKTKLIQSANDV
+117 METFKTKLVQSANDV
-132 HSETSRAAIANDLER
+132 HSEISRAAIANDLER
-147 LKEHMMNV
+147 LREHMMNV

-176 DSEGKYHGNGE
+176 DSNGKYHGNGE

-214 DKHKLITTNIKLL
+214 DKHKLITTNIKLF

-250 IKPGDTLRELIGD
+250 IKPSDTLRELIGD

-278 QGVRPDGSSF
+278 QGIRPDGSSF
-288 KEKFALSKAY
+288 KEKFALDKAY
-298 QNQESATK
+298 QNQKSATK
-306 VSDLLDKIAHAY
+306 VSDLLDRIGHAY

-391 AVPNMYNPKTL
+391 AVPNMYNPKVL

-430 ETLKIN
+430 QTLKIN
-436 ASRLDD
+436 ASRSD
-442 ESLIKIPNL
+442 ETSAIKIPNL
-451 PVYLDIPILLDVK
+451 PVNLDIPILLDVK
-464 NSTIKDLKDA
+464 NSTIKDLKDT
-474 IKERFNNEVDVEIET
+474 IKERFNNEVDVEIAT
-489 NGRLRIIDNSSKE
+489 NGRLRIIDNSSNQ
-502 SPISLALSTLDQKGL
+502 SPISFSLITLNDKGL

-536 KEGAKLESNVAQI
+536 KEGAKLESNVTQI
-549 AQNGAA
+549 AQNGVA

-582 GLFLEA
+582 GSFLEA
-588 QMILDNNGV
+588 QMILDNNGA
-597 FLSLPNGVK
+597 FLSLPNGIK
-606 IPLYDPTTA
+606 IPLYDPTST

-655 TSKESKERFIELLKQ
+655 TSKESKEHFIELLKQ
-670 AKDNLSVNLNE
+670 AKSNLSVDLNE

-749 RKGIYRPDALGDTYS
+749 KKGIYRPDALGDTYS

>member
-1 MAPLKPL
+1 
-8 TIAINLFWNTFSLF
+8 
-22 VKKINKDLIM
+22 M

-93 IDVAKNAYTST
+93 IDVAQNAYTST

-147 LKEHMMNV
+147 LREHMMNV

-214 DKHKLITTNIKLL
+214 DKHKLITTNIKLF

-250 IKPGDTLRELIGD
+250 IKPSDTLRELIGD

-278 QGVRPDGSSF
+278 QGIRPDGSSF
-288 KEKFALSKAY
+288 KEKFVLDKAY
-298 QNQESATK
+298 QNKESATK

-359 FDDLDALRSSGK
+359 FDDLDALRSSAK

-391 AVPNMYNPKTL
+391 AVPNMYNPRVL
-402 EIPSVFVTKDNVLA
+402 EIPSVFITKDNVLA

-442 ESLIKIPNL
+442 TNAIKIPNL
-451 PVYLDIPILLDVK
+451 PIGLDIPILLDVK

-489 NGRLRIIDNSSKE
+489 NGRLRIIDNSSNQ
-502 SPISLALSTLDQKGL
+502 SPISFVLSALDQKGL

-562 EAAKGSLE
+562 EVANGSLE

-582 GLFLEA
+582 GSFLEA
-588 QMILDNNGV
+588 QMILDNNGA
-597 FLSLPNGVK
+597 FLSLPNGIK
-606 IPLYDPTTA
+606 IPLYDPTSA

-670 AKDNLSVNLNE
+670 AKGNLSVNLNE
-681 EGKVIIQDNMHSNT
+681 EGKVIIQDNMHSST

-740 QLENTITSV
+740 QLENIITSV

>member
-1 MAPLKPL
+1 
-8 TIAINLFWNTFSLF
+8 
-22 VKKINKDLIM
+22 M

-93 IDVAKNAYTST
+93 IDVAQNAHTST

-147 LKEHMMNV
+147 LREHMMNV

-250 IKPGDTLRELIGD
+250 IKPSDTLRELIGD

-278 QGVRPDGSSF
+278 QGIRPDGSSF
-288 KEKFALSKAY
+288 KEKFVLSKAY
-298 QNQESATK
+298 QNKESATK

-359 FDDLDALRSSGK
+359 FDDLDALRSSAK

-391 AVPNMYNPKTL
+391 AVPNMYNPRVL

-442 ESLIKIPNL
+442 TSAIKIPNL
-451 PVYLDIPILLDVK
+451 PIGLDIPILLDVK

-489 NGRLRIIDNSSKE
+489 NGRLRIIDNSSNQ
-502 SPISLALSTLDQKGL
+502 SSISLVLSALDQKGL

-562 EAAKGSLE
+562 EVANGSLE

-582 GLFLEA
+582 GSFLEA
-588 QMILDNNGV
+588 QMILDSNGA
-597 FLSLPNGVK
+597 FLSLPNGIK
-606 IPLYDPTTA
+606 IPLYDPTST

-626 YRQLMDAMSIVLNYS
+626 YRQLMDAMSIALNYS

-655 TSKESKERFIELLKQ
+655 TLKESKERFIELLKQ
-670 AKDNLSVNLNE
+670 AKGNLSVNLNE

-740 QLENTITSV
+740 QLENIITSV

>member
-1 MAPLKPL
+1 
-8 TIAINLFWNTFSLF
+8 
-22 VKKINKDLIM
+22 M

-93 IDVAKNAYTST
+93 IDVAQNAYTST

-147 LKEHMMNV
+147 LREHMMNV

-298 QNQESATK
+298 QNKESATK

-416 NKNTKLSEIFGDSV
+416 NKNTKLSEIFGDKV

-442 ESLIKIPNL
+442 ESAIKIPNL
-451 PVYLDIPILLDVK
+451 PINLDIPILLDMK

-474 IKERFNNEVDVEIET
+474 IKERFNNEVDVEIAT

-502 SPISLALSTLDQKGL
+502 SPISLALSTLDAKGL

-549 AQNGAA
+549 AQNGTA

-588 QMILDNNGV
+588 QINLDNNGA

-615 DIQASKPNEVT
+615 NIQASKPNEVT
-626 YRQLMDAMSIVLNYS
+626 YRQLMDAMSIALNYS
-641 NTDPAIYQQISDNP
+641 NTDQAIYQQISDNP
-655 TSKESKERFIELLKQ
+655 TSKESKEHFIELLKQ

-695 KMQFMLFDKDA
+695 KMQFMLFDKDS

-720 LKLNANNALIIDKP
+720 LKLNANNALIVDKP

-740 QLENTITSV
+740 QLENIITSV

-786 EKMIAKNGA
+786 EKMIAKNGS

>member
-1 MAPLKPL
+1 
-8 TIAINLFWNTFSLF
+8 
-22 VKKINKDLIM
+22 M

-93 IDVAKNAYTST
+93 IDVAQNAYTST

-132 HSETSRAAIANDLER
+132 HSETSRTAIANDLER
-147 LKEHMMNV
+147 LREHMMNV

-214 DKHKLITTNIKLL
+214 DKHKLITTNIKLF

-250 IKPGDTLRELIGD
+250 IKPSDTLRELIGD

-278 QGVRPDGSSF
+278 QGIRPDGSSF

-298 QNQESATK
+298 QNQQSATK
-306 VSDLLDKIAHAY
+306 VSDLLDKIGHAY

-371 RVTEYVKS
+371 RVTEYIKS

-391 AVPNMYNPKTL
+391 AVPSMYNPKVL

-436 ASRLDD
+436 ASRLGNT
-442 ESLIKIPNL
+442 SAIKIPNL
-451 PVYLDIPILLDVK
+451 PINLDIPILLDVK

-562 EAAKGSLE
+562 EVSRGSLE

-588 QMILDNNGV
+588 QMNLDNNGA

-626 YRQLMDAMSIVLNYS
+626 YRQLMDAMSIALNYS

-740 QLENTITSV
+740 QLENIITSV

>member
-1 MAPLKPL
+1 
-8 TIAINLFWNTFSLF
+8 
-22 VKKINKDLIM
+22 M

-147 LKEHMMNV
+147 LKEHMINV

-176 DSEGKYHGNGE
+176 DSNGKYHGNGE

-214 DKHKLITTNIKLL
+214 DKHKIVTTNIKLF

-250 IKPGDTLRELIGD
+250 IKPSDTLRELIGD

-298 QNQESATK
+298 QNKESATK

-391 AVPNMYNPKTL
+391 AVPNMYNPKVL

-436 ASRLDD
+436 ASRLGDT
-442 ESLIKIPNL
+442 SAIKIPNL

-474 IKERFNNEVDVEIET
+474 IKERFNNEVDVEIAT

-502 SPISLALSTLDQKGL
+502 SPISLALSTLDAKGL

-562 EAAKGSLE
+562 EVSKGSLE

-588 QMILDNNGV
+588 QINLDNNGA

-606 IPLYDPTTA
+606 IPLYDPTST

-626 YRQLMDAMSIVLNYS
+626 YRQLMDAMSIALNYS

-695 KMQFMLFDKDA
+695 KMQFMLFDKDS

-740 QLENTITSV
+740 QLENIITSV

>member
-1 MAPLKPL
+1 
-8 TIAINLFWNTFSLF
+8 
-22 VKKINKDLIM
+22 M

-60 IASGLKIRYGYQNSD
+60 IASGLKIRYGYQNSN

-93 IDVAKNAYTST
+93 IDVAQNAYTST

-117 MEAFKTKLIQSANDV
+117 METFKTKLIQSANDV

-147 LKEHMMNV
+147 LREHMMNV

-250 IKPGDTLRELIGD
+250 IKPNDTLRELIGD

-278 QGVRPDGSSF
+278 QGIRPDGSSF
-288 KEKFALSKAY
+288 KEKFALDKAY
-298 QNQESATK
+298 QNKESATK
-306 VSDLLDKIAHAY
+306 VSDLLDKIGHAY

-323 NKVVDVSLNNWG
+323 NKVVDVSLNSWG

-359 FDDLDALRSSGK
+359 FDDLDALRSSTK

-391 AVPNMYNPKTL
+391 AVPDMYNPRVL

-442 ESLIKIPNL
+442 TSTIKIPNL
-451 PVYLDIPILLDVK
+451 PIGLDIPILLDVK

-489 NGRLRIIDNSSKE
+489 NGRLRIIDNSSNQ
-502 SPISLALSTLDQKGL
+502 SPISFALSALDQKGL

-562 EAAKGSLE
+562 EVANGSLE

-582 GLFLEA
+582 GSFLEA
-588 QMILDNNGV
+588 QMILDNNGA
-597 FLSLPNGVK
+597 FLSLPNGIK
-606 IPLYDPTTA
+606 IPLYDPTSA

-626 YRQLMDAMSIVLNYS
+626 YRQLMDAMSIALNYS

-655 TSKESKERFIELLKQ
+655 TSKESKDRFIELLKQ
-670 AKDNLSVNLNE
+670 AKGNLSVNLNE

>member
-1 MAPLKPL
+1 
-8 TIAINLFWNTFSLF
+8 
-22 VKKINKDLIM
+22 M
-32 RVTFGSKYNQMNN
+32 RVTFGSKYNQMNH

-93 IDVAKNAYTST
+93 IDVAQNAYTST

-147 LKEHMMNV
+147 LKEHMINV

-176 DSEGKYHGNGE
+176 DSNGKYHGNGE

-214 DKHKLITTNIKLL
+214 DKHKIVTTNIKLF

-250 IKPGDTLRELIGD
+250 IKPSDTLRELIGD

-288 KEKFALSKAY
+288 KEKFALDKAY

-306 VSDLLDKIAHAY
+306 VSDLLDKIGHAY

-359 FDDLDALRSSGK
+359 FDDLDALRSSAK

-391 AVPNMYNPKTL
+391 AVPNMYNPKVL

-416 NKNTKLSEIFGDSV
+416 NKNTKLSEIFGDKV

-436 ASRLDD
+436 ASRLGDT
-442 ESLIKIPNL
+442 SAIQIPNL
-451 PVYLDIPILLDVK
+451 PINLDIPILLDVK

-502 SPISLALSTLDQKGL
+502 SPISFALSTLDQKGL

-536 KEGAKLESNVAQI
+536 KEGAKLESNVSQT

-562 EAAKGSLE
+562 EVAKGSLE

-582 GLFLEA
+582 GSFLEA
-588 QMILDNNGV
+588 QMNLDNNGA

-626 YRQLMDAMSIVLNYS
+626 YKQLMDAMSIALNYS
-641 NTDPAIYQQISDNP
+641 NTDPIIYQQISDNP
-655 TSKESKERFIELLKQ
+655 TSKESKERFIGLLKQ

-740 QLENTITSV
+740 QLENIITSV

>member
-1 MAPLKPL
+1 
-8 TIAINLFWNTFSLF
+8 
-22 VKKINKDLIM
+22 M

-93 IDVAKNAYTST
+93 IDVAQNAYTST

-147 LKEHMMNV
+147 LREHMINV

-200 YNISGQDLFLGADK
+200 YNISGQDLFFGADK

-227 NQNKLHPDVMDALEH
+227 NQNKLHLDVMDALEH

-250 IKPGDTLRELIGD
+250 IKPNDTLRELIGD

-298 QNQESATK
+298 QNKESATK

-416 NKNTKLSEIFGDSV
+416 NKNTKLSEIFGDKV
-430 ETLKIN
+430 EILKIN
-436 ASRLDD
+436 ASRLDN
-442 ESLIKIPNL
+442 SSAIKIPNL
-451 PVYLDIPILLDVK
+451 PINLDIPILLDVK

-474 IKERFNNEVDVEIET
+474 IKERFNNEVDVEIAT

-536 KEGAKLESNVAQI
+536 KEGAKLESNVAQT

-562 EAAKGSLE
+562 EVAKGGLE

-582 GLFLEA
+582 GSFLKA
-588 QMILDNNGV
+588 QMILDNNGA
-597 FLSLPNGVK
+597 FLSLPNGIK
-606 IPLYDPTTA
+606 IPLYDPTSA

-626 YRQLMDAMSIVLNYS
+626 YRQLMDAMSIALNYS

-655 TSKESKERFIELLKQ
+655 TSKESKEHFIELLKQ

-695 KMQFMLFDKDA
+695 KMQFMLFDKDS

-740 QLENTITSV
+740 QLENIITSV

>member
-1 MAPLKPL
+1 
-8 TIAINLFWNTFSLF
+8 
-22 VKKINKDLIM
+22 M

-45 YQNALQNKINDANTQ
+45 YQNALQNKINDTNTQ
-60 IASGLKIRYGYQNSD
+60 IASGLKIRYGYQNSN

-93 IDVAKNAYTST
+93 IDVAQNAHTST

-117 MEAFKTKLIQSANDV
+117 METFKTKLIQSANDM

-147 LKEHMMNV
+147 LREHMMNV

-250 IKPGDTLRELIGD
+250 IKPSDTLRELIGD

-278 QGVRPDGSSF
+278 QGIRPDGSSF
-288 KEKFALSKAY
+288 KEKFALDKAY
-298 QNQESATK
+298 KNKESATK

-391 AVPNMYNPKTL
+391 AVPNMYNPRAL
-402 EIPSVFVTKDNVLA
+402 EIPSVFITKDNVLA

-436 ASRLDD
+436 ASDNT
-442 ESLIKIPNL
+442 STIKIPNL
-451 PVYLDIPILLDVK
+451 PIGLDIPILLDVK

-489 NGRLRIIDNSSKE
+489 NGRLRIIDNSSNQ

-562 EAAKGSLE
+562 EVANGSLE

-582 GLFLEA
+582 GSFLEA
-588 QMILDNNGV
+588 QMILDNNGA
-597 FLSLPNGVK
+597 FLSLPNGIK
-606 IPLYDPTTA
+606 IPLYDPTST

-626 YRQLMDAMSIVLNYS
+626 YRQLMDAMSIALNYS

-655 TSKESKERFIELLKQ
+655 TSKESKDRFIGLLKQ
-670 AKDNLSVNLNE
+670 AKGNLSVNLNE

-740 QLENTITSV
+740 QLENIITSV

-820 TTGTDMAETYNKF
+820 TTGADMAETYNKF

>member
-1 MAPLKPL
+1 
-8 TIAINLFWNTFSLF
+8 
-22 VKKINKDLIM
+22 M

-147 LKEHMMNV
+147 LREHMINV

-176 DSEGKYHGNGE
+176 DSNGKYHGNGE

-200 YNISGQDLFLGADK
+200 YNISGQDLFLGTDK

-250 IKPGDTLRELIGD
+250 IKPSDTLRELIGD

-288 KEKFALSKAY
+288 KEKFALDKAY
-298 QNQESATK
+298 QNKESASK
-306 VSDLLDKIAHAY
+306 VSDLLDKIGHAY

-391 AVPNMYNPKTL
+391 AVPNMYNPKVL

-416 NKNTKLSEIFGDSV
+416 NKNTKLSEIFGDKV

-442 ESLIKIPNL
+442 ESAIKIPNL

-489 NGRLRIIDNSSKE
+489 NGRLRIIDNSSNQ
-502 SPISLALSTLDQKGL
+502 SPISLALSTLNQKGL
-517 EVAGIPTNNASEY
+517 EAAGIPTNNASEY

-536 KEGAKLESNVAQI
+536 KEGAKLESNVAQT

-562 EAAKGSLE
+562 EVAKGSLE

-582 GLFLEA
+582 GSFLKA
-588 QMILDNNGV
+588 QVILDNNGA
-597 FLSLPNGVK
+597 FLSLPNGIK
-606 IPLYDPTTA
+606 IPLYDPTSA

-626 YRQLMDAMSIVLNYS
+626 YRQLMDAMSIALNYS

-740 QLENTITSV
+740 QLENIITSV

>member
-1 MAPLKPL
+1 
-8 TIAINLFWNTFSLF
+8 
-22 VKKINKDLIM
+22 M

-93 IDVAKNAYTST
+93 IDVAQNAHTST

-176 DSEGKYHGNGE
+176 DSNGKYHGNGE

-250 IKPGDTLRELIGD
+250 IKPSDTLRELIGD

-298 QNQESATK
+298 QNKESATK

-416 NKNTKLSEIFGDSV
+416 NKNTKLSEIFGDKV
-430 ETLKIN
+430 KTLKIN

-442 ESLIKIPNL
+442 ESAIKIPNL

-474 IKERFNNEVDVEIET
+474 IKERFNNEVDVEIAT
-489 NGRLRIIDNSSKE
+489 NGRLRIIDNSSNQ
-502 SPISLALSTLDQKGL
+502 SPISLALSTLDTKGL

-536 KEGAKLESNVAQI
+536 KEGAKLESNVAQT

-588 QMILDNNGV
+588 QINLDNNGA

-626 YRQLMDAMSIVLNYS
+626 YRQLMDAMSIALNYS
-641 NTDPAIYQQISDNP
+641 NTDHAIYQQISDNP

-695 KMQFMLFDKDA
+695 KMQFMLFDKNA

-740 QLENTITSV
+740 QLENIITSV

-786 EKMIAKNGA
+786 EKMIAKNGS

>member
-1 MAPLKPL
+1 
-8 TIAINLFWNTFSLF
+8 
-22 VKKINKDLIM
+22 M

-93 IDVAKNAYTST
+93 IDVAQNAHTST

-117 MEAFKTKLIQSANDV
+117 METFKTKLIQSANDV

-147 LKEHMMNV
+147 LREHMMNV

-250 IKPGDTLRELIGD
+250 IKPSDTLRELIGD

-278 QGVRPDGSSF
+278 QGIRPDGSSF

-298 QNQESATK
+298 QNKESATK
-306 VSDLLDKIAHAY
+306 VSDLLDKIGHAY

-391 AVPNMYNPKTL
+391 AVPNMYNPRVL

-436 ASRLDD
+436 ASDNTNAF
-442 ESLIKIPNL
+442 KIPNL
-451 PVYLDIPILLDVK
+451 PIGLDIPILLDVK

-489 NGRLRIIDNSSKE
+489 NGRLRIIDNSSNQ

-562 EAAKGSLE
+562 EVANGSLE

-582 GLFLEA
+582 GSFLEA
-588 QMILDNNGV
+588 QMILDNNGA
-597 FLSLPNGVK
+597 FLSLPNGIK
-606 IPLYDPTTA
+606 IPLYDPTST

-626 YRQLMDAMSIVLNYS
+626 YRQLMDAMSIALNYS

-655 TSKESKERFIELLKQ
+655 TSKESKDRFIELLKQ
-670 AKDNLSVNLNE
+670 AKGNLSVNLNE

-740 QLENTITSV
+740 QLENIITSV

-786 EKMIAKNGA
+786 EKMIAKNGT

>member
-1 MAPLKPL
+1 
-8 TIAINLFWNTFSLF
+8 
-22 VKKINKDLIM
+22 M

-93 IDVAKNAYTST
+93 IDVAQNAYTST

-147 LKEHMMNV
+147 LREHMMNV

-250 IKPGDTLRELIGD
+250 IKPSDTLRELIGD

-298 QNQESATK
+298 QNKESATK

-436 ASRLDD
+436 ASRLD
-442 ESLIKIPNL
+442 ETSAIKIPNL

-474 IKERFNNEVDVEIET
+474 IKERFNNEVDVEIAT
-489 NGRLRIIDNSSKE
+489 NGRLRIIDNYSKE

-536 KEGAKLESNVAQI
+536 KEGAKLESNVAQT

-562 EAAKGSLE
+562 EVAKGSLE

-588 QMILDNNGV
+588 QMNLDPNGA

-615 DIQASKPNEVT
+615 NVQASKPNEVT
-626 YRQLMDAMSIVLNYS
+626 YRQLMDAMSIALNYS

-655 TSKESKERFIELLKQ
+655 TSKESKERFIGLLKQ
-670 AKDNLSVNLNE
+670 AKGNLSVNLNE

>member
-1 MAPLKPL
+1 
-8 TIAINLFWNTFSLF
+8 
-22 VKKINKDLIM
+22 M

-93 IDVAKNAYTST
+93 IDVAQNAHTST

-147 LKEHMMNV
+147 LREHMMNV

-250 IKPGDTLRELIGD
+250 IKPSDTLRELIGD

-288 KEKFALSKAY
+288 KEKFALDKAY
-298 QNQESATK
+298 QNQESASK

-391 AVPNMYNPKTL
+391 AVPNMYNPKAL

-436 ASRLDD
+436 ASRLD
-442 ESLIKIPNL
+442 ETSAIKIPNL

-549 AQNGAA
+549 AQNGTA

-588 QMILDNNGV
+588 QINLDNNGA

-626 YRQLMDAMSIVLNYS
+626 YRQLMDAMSIALNYS
-641 NTDPAIYQQISDNP
+641 NTDPAIYQQISDNS
-655 TSKESKERFIELLKQ
+655 TSKESKERFIGLLKQ
-670 AKDNLSVNLNE
+670 AKDNLSINLNE

-786 EKMIAKNGA
+786 EKMIAKNGT